1 MASVSLRST
10 PSSSSDHLR
19 ASAGY
24 SSMTGV
30 GSSMPRCFIVR
41 LASPANIPSW
51 NSFSLASIAGDASE
65 TITPRP
71 PPPLRRRSHALLVSH
86 LRPGKRKP
94 RPIQNGAP
102 VLR

>member
-71 PPPLRRRSHALLVSH
+71 PPPF
-86 LRPGKRKP
+86 
-94 RPIQNGAP
+94 GAEATP
-102 VLR
+102 CW